1 MTTVQLSV
9 SQCVSLIN
17 QTLDYAYPDL
27 SVTGEVS
34 EFKVSQGKYVFFNIK
49 DDQASLSCFMMKWQ
63 LRTPLEDGMK
73 IEVFA
78 QPKVT
83 DWGKFSLTVKQ
94 INLLGEGS
102 LRRAFE
108 LLKAKLEK
116 EGLFEPSRKRLLPEL
131 PSRIGVI
138 TSTEAAGFADFKK
151 ILNQRFGGLKIE
163 VAHVLVQGNNA
174 PVQIMRAL
182 QYFNESEIPP
192 EVIVIVRG
200 GGSLDD
206 LAAFND
212 EPLVRAV
219 AASRVPTLVGV
230 GHETDVTLADMAAD
244 QRASTPSNAAQ
255 IIVPD
260 KLELIHHAKRSV
272 GWMLDQVQRQAE
284 EKQQQVKQARLAS
297 YDGLL
302 RRHQQI
308 VTDYQA
314 LRRSLGQ
321 VNPRQVLKRGYAIVR
336 SGSKV
341 LGSNEIDKL
350 EKGDELAI
358 ELNKAIIKTGV
369 INVKRK

>member
-314 LRRSLGQ
+314 LKRSLGQ

-336 SGSKV
+336 SGSKA
-341 LGSNEIDKL
+341 LGGSEIDKL
-350 EKGDELAI
+350 KKGDELAI
-358 ELNKAIIKTGV
+358 ELNRAIIKTGV